1 MAANFEF
8 EAEVT
13 QVVLETMD
21 VLTFRFEIPEDVPF
35 TFKAGQFINLTADT
49 PEYGE
54 DQSRLTRAYS
64 ISSSPSEKG
73 YLDLTVKYDEDGHL
87 SKHLREVTYIGEIMT
102 ISGPHGGFFYEAGMG
117 DRIALLGGGAGVAP
131 MKGIIRYILD
141 TGLDVDIRYLA
152 SCRTPNDQIY
162 LATLLAWSEAHSNL
176 QLSHTISRPEGTGW
190 NGLTGRISADHIR
203 HFCPPE
209 STDRYYVAGPTDMVK
224 ATRKMLTEGLN
235 VPKDRI
241 IWEPWG

>member
-49 PEYGE
+49 PEYGAE
-54 DQSRLTRAYS
+54 KPRLTRAYS
-64 ISSSPSEKG
+64 ISSSPTEKG
-73 YLDLTVKYDEDGHL
+73 YLDLTVKYYEDGHL
-87 SKHLREVTYIGEIMT
+87 SKHLREVTYIGEVMT
-102 ISGPHGGFFYEAGMG
+102 ISGPHGDFYYEPGMG

-131 MKGIIRYILD
+131 MKGIVRYILD
-141 TGLDVDIRYLA
+141 RGLDVDIRYLA

-162 LATLLAWSEAHSNL
+162 LATLLAWSERHGNL
-176 QLSHTISRPEGTGW
+176 KLRHTISRPEGTGW
-190 NGLTGRISADHIR
+190 TGPSGRIDADHIR
-203 HFCPPE
+203 EFCPPDR
-209 STDRYYVAGPTDMVK
+209 TDRYYVAGPTEMVK
-224 ATRKMLTEGLN
+224 ATRKILLEELD
-235 VPKDRI
+235 VPRERI
-241 IWEPWG
+241 MWEPWG